1 MTQIANI
8 YCDESRYSN
17 NQDSYLVIGAVK
29 CLRED
34 KADIV
39 SDIERLKAR
48 HGISGEIGWK
58 TVSKSKADFY
68 MEIVDWF
75 ANSNRI
81 VFRCVMA
88 NKRNLWSRDD
98 EDAFYVVYHQ
108 LLSHWMA
115 SDNIYHIYLDRKK
128 NSRNGR
134 IPTLKQK
141 VMRDVPETATIAC
154 AEEVESREC
163 VPVQIADLLIGAV
176 GYAQN
181 RHADPTKFPNASP
194 FKSELCSHIAK
205 LLGRSRINQP
215 TVQCERKFNVFL
227 FGE

>member
-1 MTQIANI
+1 MSQTANI

-17 NQDSYLVIGAVK
+17 DHDPYLVIGAVK

-34 KADIV
+34 KPKIV
-39 SDIERLKAR
+39 SDIARIKAE
-48 HGISGEIGWK
+48 HGISSEIGWK

-68 MEIVDWF
+68 RDILKWF
-75 ANSNRI
+75 INNDSI

-88 NKRNLWSRDD
+88 NKKRLWSHDN

-108 LLSHWMA
+108 LFSHWML
-115 SDNIYHIYLDRKK
+115 SDNTYHIYLDRKK
-128 NSRNGR
+128 NSRNNR

-141 VMRDVPETATIAC
+141 VTRDVPKTATIAC

-163 VPVQIADLLIGAV
+163 VPVQIADLLIGVV
-176 GYAQN
+176 GYVQN
-181 RHADPTKFPNASP
+181 GHTDPTKYPDGSL
-194 FKSELCSHIAK
+194 FKSELCQYAAD
-205 LLGRSRINQP
+205 LLGRSRISQP
-215 TVQCERKFNVFL
+215 TGPYERKFNVFL